1 MEHVRQHIQNAMGV
15 KQFTYQKDMAVE
27 AKKIDESKMREI
39 LVSNQSRSPS
49 VELFKSENIETEH
62 NDAQSENEQAKHGK
76 DESAAGTT
84 SCC

>member
-1 MEHVRQHIQNAMGV
+1 MGV

-62 NDAQSENEQAKHGK
+62 NDM
-76 DESAAGTT
+76 
-84 SCC
+84 